1 MKKNNPGGWVLNRP
15 LKKIFLTMR
24 IAIGLLLLGIMQV
37 YATDAYSQKTRV
49 TLNMT
54 DTRLVTVLDKIE
66 EETEFFF
73 LYNEKLLDTDRIV
86 SVSVDNQLIEV
97 VLDKLF
103 AGTDVTHTIIDRKI
117 ILAPGYL
124 AETTP
129 LVRMHRWK

>member
-1 MKKNNPGGWVLNRP
+1 
-15 LKKIFLTMR
+15 MR

-73 LYNEKLLDTDRIV
+73 LY
-86 SVSVDNQLIEV
+86 
-97 VLDKLF
+97 
-103 AGTDVTHTIIDRKI
+103 H
-117 ILAPGYL
+117 
-124 AETTP
+124 
-129 LVRMHRWK
+129 

>member
-86 SVSVDNQLIEV
+86 SVSS
-97 VLDKLF
+97 
-103 AGTDVTHTIIDRKI
+103 IIN
-117 ILAPGYL
+117 
-124 AETTP
+124 
-129 LVRMHRWK
+129 